1 MRSGFSPSTIKVT
14 PAPADR
20 KGGPILSG
28 KTPAY
33 TKLSFTVQGQAALD
47 GVVRMMQEFYHTPL
61 LHEVRSLTLT
71 KKGSSNKGDLDVN
84 MTIEALMVTGAEK
97 RDALLPD
104 KSVAPPQVLAEPSR
118 YYTDMLAKNIFTGVA
133 AVSRLSEDRSQ
144 VLNFIKL
151 TALWNS
157 GRRWEAT
164 YYDQGKGGE
173 EKRLT
178 ERMINEFSVAD
189 KYDNVLV
196 EGKVVRLDGD
206 GVLFESAGKYYRWTC
221 GQVLGAALE
230 EPLKPNEVK
239 KLGLTASDDRGG
251 DRLRWRKDPARAD
264 EKRRRPAPSQ
274 LTWVTCII
282 PNSNVPLD
290 KRCQRAAGSGIPIR
304 AQTLSRHNE
313 SATVHRDLGHRRFIT
328 KRKGIKGRAFSIP
341 SRSLALNTVFQPP
354 KWGLSAEMHASITA
368 LTSVASCSTKIVR
381 TSSNSLPPCNRPI
394 TAGSPVRSR
403 RANSSSLTPSAST
416 STTHVGIV

>member
-1 MRSGFSPSTIKVT
+1 MNPRERILALTVVTVGILLGCGVPFKFLFLDSLFAIYAQTAEATQELDKKNAELDKEAADRKTILSRDPRLAQWQRLSLPEDANREKELKKGQPLEEIRKRHEEDVAGNYERFLSSLLMRSGFAPSTIKVT

-61 LHEVRSLTLT
+61 LHEVRSLTLI

-84 MTIEALMVTGAEK
+84 MTIEALMVTGADK

-104 KSVAPPQVLAEPSR
+104 KSVAPPQVLADPSR

-164 YYDQGKGGE
+164 YYDQGKGGD

-178 ERMINEFSVAD
+178 ERTINEFSVAD

-221 GQVLGAALE
+221 GQFLGAALE
-230 EPLKPNEVK
+230 EPLKPDEVK
-239 KLGLTASDDRGG
+239 KLGLTA
-251 DRLRWRKDPARAD
+251 
-264 EKRRRPAPSQ
+264 
-274 LTWVTCII
+274 TTT
-282 PNSNVPLD
+282 
-290 KRCQRAAGSGIPIR
+290 AAG
-304 AQTLSRHNE
+304 N
-313 SATVHRDLGHRRFIT
+313 
-328 KRKGIKGRAFSIP
+328 
-341 SRSLALNTVFQPP
+341 
-354 KWGLSAEMHASITA
+354 
-368 LTSVASCSTKIVR
+368 
-381 TSSNSLPPCNRPI
+381 
-394 TAGSPVRSR
+394 
-403 RANSSSLTPSAST
+403 
-416 STTHVGIV
+416 